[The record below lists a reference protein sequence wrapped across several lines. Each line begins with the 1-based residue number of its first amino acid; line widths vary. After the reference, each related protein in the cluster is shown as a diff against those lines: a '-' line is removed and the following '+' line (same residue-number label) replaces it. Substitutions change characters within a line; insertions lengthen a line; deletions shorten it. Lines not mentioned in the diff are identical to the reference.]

1 MHSRSI
7 VYGGLA
13 ASLLLGAFTAN
24 AQQSDSKMP
33 AWPELKKKIEA
44 HWSTT
49 YPTEKVLSV
58 EPKGGVE
65 YSSTER
71 VTETDWWWT
80 DVKEISGAF
89 ARQTALVTVERA
101 NRSRARFEVAA
112 LYRGAD
118 NKYRFDK
125 IAVGPVAELGAPG
138 APALPSSKAASELF
152 LAAWRKAR
160 PDFTPSAVTILG
172 TPAMNQSG
180 ERRWINYKL
189 AIDAVGTAKGP
200 AKFSGKKVRCEPADY
215 ASALKWDA
223 VSSSWIADEASIVNI
238 NEDSACSLAP

>member
-1 MHSRSI
+1 MRSI
-7 VYGGLA
+7 MSGGLVA
-13 ASLLLGAFTAN
+13 VMLLCPVSAH
-24 AQQSDSKMP
+24 AQHTGDTKMP
-33 AWPELKKKIEA
+33 AWPELRKKIEA

-49 YPTEKVLSV
+49 YPAEKVLSV

-71 VTETDWWWT
+71 VTETDWWWSE
-80 DVKEISGAF
+80 VKEISGAF

-101 NRSRARFEVAA
+101 NKSRARFEVAA

-125 IAVGPVAELGAPG
+125 IAVGPVAELGTPG
-138 APALPSSKAASELF
+138 APTAPSTKAASELF

-160 PDFTPSAVTILG
+160 PDFTTSAVAIVS

-180 ERRWINYKL
+180 DRRWINYKL
-189 AIDAVGTAKGP
+189 AVDAVGTAKGP
-200 AKFSGKKVRCEPADY
+200 ARFFGKKVRCEPADY
-215 ASALKWDA
+215 ASVLKWDA
-223 VSSSWIADEASIVNI
+223 GSSAWVADESSIVTI